1 MAGFIAKFCEME
13 FQGTIY
19 ELSKRAKIGTQTL
32 RDADKKE
39 VDRIT
44 ARNVRKIAE
53 LFGYSAGQLL
63 DKFYEIEKELNEK

>member
-44 ARNVRKIAE
+44 AKNVRRIAE
-53 LFGYSAGQLL
+53 LFDYSPGQLL
-63 DKFYEIEKELNEK
+63 DKFYKIEKEFNKE

>member
-1 MAGFIAKFCEME
+1 MAGFITKFCEME

-19 ELSKRAKIGTQTL
+19 ELSKRAEIGTQTL

-53 LFGYSAGQLL
+53 LFNYSAGQLL
-63 DKFYEIEKELNEK
+63 DEFYKIEKKLNEK

>member
-1 MAGFIAKFCEME
+1 MAGFITKFCEME

-53 LFGYSAGQLL
+53 LFNYSAGQLL
-63 DKFYEIEKELNEK
+63 DEFYRIEKELNKE